1 MKNKDRKAQNKLGFT
16 KNVTQALEIIK
27 VNSITKGPS
36 GVKRVNKMIGE
47 IFINRHRIGISFA
60 IDRINLFK
68 TVLTLIEE

>member
-36 GVKRVNKMIGE
+36 GVNAVNKMIGE

-60 IDRINLFK
+60 IERINLFK
-68 TVLTLIEE
+68 TVLTLIEK